1 MPIKAVGSPLR
12 ILGIVV
18 AWFATSA
25 VSRTKQRRNRTGG
38 SCGRGPRYLP
48 GQAADR
54 SAWSWRRKS
63 PTWFQLMKVWLTKRR
78 SSRGAVISFER

>member
-38 SCGRGPRYLP
+38 STRARPAVPSGSSGRSQRLELAQEVTPLG
-48 GQAADR
+48 
-54 SAWSWRRKS
+54 SN
-63 PTWFQLMKVWLTKRR
+63 
-78 SSRGAVISFER
+78 